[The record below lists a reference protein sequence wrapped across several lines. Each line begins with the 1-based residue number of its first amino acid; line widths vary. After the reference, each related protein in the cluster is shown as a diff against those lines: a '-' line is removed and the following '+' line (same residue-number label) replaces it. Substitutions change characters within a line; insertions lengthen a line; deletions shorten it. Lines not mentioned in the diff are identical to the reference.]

1 MSKDLNKCKWTLIT
15 FHYETFFISSNVA
28 IIAKAELFSNQSP
41 IQTPAAKI
49 AKKMVWISMSE
60 CEQASWNAISRLR
73 NQHHK
78 YIEQQLL
85 KRKGDFV
92 RIINKPGLKHGIENW
107 ILKLNLVCTKER
119 DVDEPGK

>member
-1 MSKDLNKCKWTLIT
+1 MIT
-15 FHYETFFISSNVA
+15 VHYENFFISSNIA

-49 AKKMVWISMSE
+49 AKEMVWISKLE

-73 NQHHK
+73 YQHHK